1 MQILRPRS
9 PRRVQGIHWTNAAT
23 IKITHV
29 LILLTLIEYGG
40 TNITGLRT
48 HTIRLFDTRVYIASL
63 HVSDLKTQ
71 SWDSDIYNSII
82 ISWRHCYIDM
92 TLCYVRLDKCITCR
106 HSIKPNAQWWCHQ
119 NTPAYRLPDV
129 TGWGSTKF
137 SINRSFCITHICIC
151 PQFVIFM
158 WLKKSHFDVISP
170 LILTQSLSN
179 YPSTIELGISDERHA
194 WSSSDRCIMN
204 IIKGFSH
211 GLIIK
216 ITINVSLNLMTIW
229 LEGYMIIWSRF
240 YSPVMLGWCGV

>member
-1 MQILRPRS
+1 MINSPFFTFYYTDAQIENGLWAFSLQITVINKWEFCMQILRPRP
-9 PRRVQGIHWTNAAT
+9 PRRVQGINWTNAAT

-29 LILLTLIEYGG
+29 LILLTLIEYGR

-48 HTIRLFDTRVYIASL
+48 QTIRLFDTRVYIASL

-129 TGWGSTKF
+129 TGWGST
-137 SINRSFCITHICIC
+137 
-151 PQFVIFM
+151 
-158 WLKKSHFDVISP
+158 
-170 LILTQSLSN
+170 
-179 YPSTIELGISDERHA
+179 
-194 WSSSDRCIMN
+194 
-204 IIKGFSH
+204 
-211 GLIIK
+211 
-216 ITINVSLNLMTIW
+216 
-229 LEGYMIIWSRF
+229 
-240 YSPVMLGWCGV
+240 